1 MFERPLD
8 DKDYDSKLPR
18 WFIYAVC
25 LCSFS
30 PLLYNLLGGN
40 AAVLGYSNE
49 SAIVHSHLE
58 FAEKAHQLAGTN
70 ESTQTLG
77 KFVDHLFYSLPGAF
91 WHVIWEWSSVAIA
104 FLSVILAFAHYRV
117 RKNLVVPLIGI
128 VMLCA
133 GIMDLYHTL
142 AAARLINVN
151 APNTH
156 LIPFTWAEARLFS
169 AVGFTIGAL
178 ILLLKVKE
186 TQYTSVLIA
195 TGGGLLSAA
204 FIIMS
209 LTSASETLPISQY
222 ADALITRPYDVI
234 PLVLYALLALI
245 LFPILNKRAPSI
257 FFSSLILSMV
267 PQIIAQI
274 YMAFGSNALFD
285 NGFNIGHYLKSLS
298 YLIPCVGIIIDYV
311 AISERGTHITN
322 NLEALHNEITETVTR
337 SVKELTVVAKKVGN
351 GANVVSA
358 SSHKVRELVNK
369 QFEYT
374 TQCASAMEEMTVS
387 VEDVSMN
394 TRNVADTS
402 LSANEKAVVGSKTVA
417 SSINSMEQIA
427 KAVSSVAEKIEA
439 LNTSSEQIAKVVSVI
454 STIADQTNLLA
465 LNAAIEAARA
475 GEHGRGFSV
484 VADEVRGLAAKTQ
497 HATNQIVTTVE
508 INLTDTQTSVESM
521 RHSMEMVSKGTESA
535 ASAKENMESIV
546 KSFDQVTMMISQIA
560 TANDQQAAVA
570 KEISHQL
577 NHINEISAEVVETI
591 NSVAD
596 SAETLSRFSKKTLTL
611 ASQLSLESTKQ
622 EH

>member
-1 MFERPLD
+1 MIEHALNNN
-8 DKDYDSKLPR
+8 DYDSKLPR

-25 LCSFS
+25 LCSFT

-58 FAEKAHQLAGTN
+58 FAEQAHQLAGTN
-70 ESTQTLG
+70 ESTRTIG

-133 GIMDLYHTL
+133 GVMDLYHTL
-142 AAARLINVN
+142 AAARLINVH
-151 APNTH
+151 APNSD

-178 ILLLKVKE
+178 ILLVKVKE
-186 TQYTSVLIA
+186 ANYTTVLFT
-195 TGGGLLSAA
+195 TGGVLLAA
-204 FIIMS
+204 ACTIMV

-222 ADALITRPYDVI
+222 SDSLISRPYDVV
-234 PLVLYALLALI
+234 PLVLYMLLAFVL
-245 LFPILNKRAPSI
+245 LPILNKKASSI
-257 FFSSLILSMV
+257 FISSLILSMV
-267 PQIIAQI
+267 PQIVAQL

-322 NLEALHNEITETVTR
+322 NLEALHNNITETVAK
-337 SVKELTVVAKKVGN
+337 SVKELTVVAKKVGD
-351 GANVVSA
+351 GAGVVSS
-358 SSHKVRELVNK
+358 SSHKVRELVTK

-402 LSANEKAVVGSKTVA
+402 LSANEQAITGSKTVA
-417 SSINSMEQIA
+417 SSINSMDQIA
-427 KAVSSVAEKIEA
+427 NAVSSVAEKIER
-439 LNTSSEQIAKVVSVI
+439 LNVSSEEIAKVVSVI

-497 HATNQIVTTVE
+497 NATNQIVTTVE
-508 INLTDTQTSVESM
+508 ANLTDTQNSVESM
-521 RHSMEMVSKGTESA
+521 RHSMEMVSLGTESA
-535 ASAKENMESIV
+535 STAKENMESIV
-546 KSFDQVTMMISQIA
+546 RSFDQVTMMISQIA

-591 NSVAD
+591 NNVAD
-596 SAETLSRFSKKTLTL
+596 SAETLSHFSEQTLLL
-611 ASQLSLESTKQ
+611 AKELSVDSSKQ
-622 EH
+622 EK